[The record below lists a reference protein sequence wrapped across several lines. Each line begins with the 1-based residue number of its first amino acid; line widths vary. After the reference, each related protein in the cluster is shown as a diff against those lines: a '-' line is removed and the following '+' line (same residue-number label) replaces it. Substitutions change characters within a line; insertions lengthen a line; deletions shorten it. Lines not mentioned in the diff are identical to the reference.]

1 MKRTNLENTSGQ
13 CTALSGV
20 DGTLTRQSQTRRDGL
35 LSTISGHQQTV
46 RPPGRGVMAARL
58 FTAAIICGLM
68 FTTGHVTK
76 VSERSVCVSHHET
89 AGESAWVHGASVD
102 TTRLDS
108 VRACGRHCATHH
120 DRQRI
125 TNLAGHARLAIR
137 VMLRRISIDVRDCCH
152 KIAGKRITNLR
163 DTPDLKTE

>member
-1 MKRTNLENTSGQ
+1 MRRRITIDVRDTSRPATHHEYAGHARLANRVMLRRSSIGIRDCCHEIDGKRTSRVH
-13 CTALSGV
+13 CF
-20 DGTLTRQSQTRRDGL
+20 DTRRQRVQ
-35 LSTISGHQQTV
+35 IPIQR
-46 RPPGRGVMAARL
+46 RPSMR
-58 FTAAIICGLM
+58 
-68 FTTGHVTK
+68 
-76 VSERSVCVSHHET
+76 HHET
-89 AGESAWVHGASVD
+89 AGECTWVHGASVD

-125 TNLAGHARLAIR
+125 TNLAEHARLAIR